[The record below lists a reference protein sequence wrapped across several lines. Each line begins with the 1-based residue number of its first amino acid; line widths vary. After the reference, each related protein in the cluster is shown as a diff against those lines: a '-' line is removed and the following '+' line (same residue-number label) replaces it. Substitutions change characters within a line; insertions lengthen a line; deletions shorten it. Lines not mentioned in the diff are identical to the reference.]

1 MRPMDVSALFGN
13 ALDNAM
19 ESVKKLSD
27 REKRLIHLAVYAKKD
42 LLVIRCENY
51 CPEVLK
57 FQDGLPV
64 STKPEGAYHGYGI
77 KSVRR
82 AAGKYGGAVTV
93 HNGKEW
99 FEINVVIPLKSR

>member
-1 MRPMDVSALFGN
+1 M
-13 ALDNAM
+13 
-19 ESVKKLSD
+19 
-27 REKRLIHLAVYAKKD
+27 
-42 LLVIRCENY
+42 
-51 CPEVLK
+51 K